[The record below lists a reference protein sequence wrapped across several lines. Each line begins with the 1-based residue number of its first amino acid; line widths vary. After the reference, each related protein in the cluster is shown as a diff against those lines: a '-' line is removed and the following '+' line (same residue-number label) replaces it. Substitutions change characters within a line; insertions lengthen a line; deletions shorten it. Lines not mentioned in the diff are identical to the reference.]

1 MADSVVLPLL
11 RVLRQLAAYG
21 AANAPRRHGLPS
33 LPGSADAALLAH
45 VACGLRTAHR
55 VRLQPTAAE
64 VPTWVGQA
72 VQELRAAVA
81 LLQEWVVPE

>member
-11 RVLRQLAAYG
+11 RVLRQLEACGTAD
-21 AANAPRRHGLPS
+21 APRRHGPPT
-33 LPGSADAALLAH
+33 LPGGADAALLAH
-45 VACGLRTAHR
+45 VACGLRTTHL